1 MAVARGTTPTFEL
14 TFTDQ
19 ELDLTQA
26 DHVYVTFRSN
36 GLTITKADDDLVIEE
51 KAIQVFLTQAES
63 LQLRDVKIQANWT
76 TNNGERFASNA
87 VKYMIDKQLLTVVIE

>member
-76 TNNGERFASNA
+76 NGIVRSASEI
-87 VKYMIDKQLLTVVIE
+87 VSYTMDDQLLDKVVE